1 MTVEHDD
8 ELLSALGSGSP
19 VDSDDPLTGLL
30 HAWRTEVDT
39 DIPPLRLSAP
49 NPAGSLVGGLVPA
62 QGGLALDGFGAGD
75 GWPSDAVAGGIA
87 AGKHERPGGG
97 NRRKWFGGWRLPRPV
112 IIGAIASAFVFG
124 GLTAAAA
131 SAEPGSPF
139 WPITQIVFSDK
150 ANSKLAEQEVLALLE
165 QVRKASP
172 QERPALVATA
182 REKIARISDLTV
194 RERLLAELEA
204 LIAAAPAPA
213 NSVLPVPS
221 PTPSQVDGPGATPSP
236 NTPTP
241 TPSKTGGLLPPILP
255 SLLPSLPLP
264 LPDLPLLD

>member
-39 DIPPLRLSAP
+39 DIPPLRLPSP
-49 NPAGSLVGGLVPA
+49 SPAGSLAGGHVPA
-62 QGGLALDGFGAGD
+62 QSGLALDGFGAGSTAGD
-75 GWPSDAVAGGIA
+75 G
-87 AGKHERPGGG
+87 RPGGG
-97 NRRKWFGGWRLPRPV
+97 NRRKWLGGWRLPRPV

-241 TPSKTGGLLPPILP
+241 SKTGGLLPPILP